1 MNRKQNRIPGIEKRS
16 DSWFA
21 RYYDV
26 DGKRRG
32 KRFRTQEEAIT
43 WKSENERSVK
53 RGEWVA
59 PELTDLTF
67 SKWVEIWLDTKSNI
81 TAKTRCGYNSNL
93 RQHLLPS
100 FGSIPIKH
108 LTTHRIKEWV
118 AKKVGDDI
126 GLVVLRSSYKLLK
139 QILNDAVLDGRLI
152 KNPAIGVE
160 LPKRRQSE
168 RSVLTVEQLI
178 NLSNKCDE
186 YDGFVLLAGLTGMR
200 WGEITALLVRDI
212 NPLHQSISVNK
223 AFSTDESGKVVVT
236 STKTNQIRVIPIP
249 AKLNPLMLEIIK
261 DRNPDDLLFT
271 GRKGG
276 ILNYGWFMKHVF
288 QPAVKQVGIAE
299 IGFHNLRHTC
309 ASLLIATGT
318 PITTVSGILGH
329 ASTKMT
335 LDVYGHFY
343 ESDSAVWINQV
354 ADSFPEV
361 DRYKIGT
368 AERIAISQ

>member
-1 MNRKQNRIPGIEKRS
+1 
-16 DSWFA
+16 
-21 RYYDV
+21 
-26 DGKRRG
+26 
-32 KRFRTQEEAIT
+32 
-43 WKSENERSVK
+43 
-53 RGEWVA
+53 
-59 PELTDLTF
+59 
-67 SKWVEIWLDTKSNI
+67 
-81 TAKTRCGYNSNL
+81 
-93 RQHLLPS
+93 
-100 FGSIPIKH
+100 
-108 LTTHRIKEWV
+108 
-118 AKKVGDDI
+118 
-126 GLVVLRSSYKLLK
+126 
-139 QILNDAVLDGRLI
+139 VLDGRLI

-186 YDGFVLLAGLTGMR
+186 FEGFVLLAGLTGMR

-212 NPLHQSISVNK
+212 NPLRQSISVNK
-223 AFSTDESGKVVVT
+223 AFSTDESEKVVVMT
-236 STKTNQIRVIPIP
+236 TKTNQNRVVPIP
-249 AKLNPLMLEIIK
+249 AKLNPLILELIK

-271 GRKGG
+271 GRKGR

-288 QPAVKQVGIAE
+288 QPAVKQTGIKE

-309 ASLLIATGT
+309 ASLLIANGT

-343 ESDSAVWINQV
+343 EDDSAAWINQV